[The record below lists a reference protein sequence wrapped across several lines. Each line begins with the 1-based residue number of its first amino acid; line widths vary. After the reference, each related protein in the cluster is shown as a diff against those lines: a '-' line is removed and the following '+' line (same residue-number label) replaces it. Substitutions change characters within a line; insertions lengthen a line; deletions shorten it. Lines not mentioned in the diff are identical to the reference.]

1 MSENENREHNVAKRD
16 TKRTTMS
23 LYKPLTAAEF
33 LAKTNAEIK
42 QEYRKMPN
50 PPAKDTQAA
59 R

>member
-1 MSENENREHNVAKRD
+1 MSENENREYTVLRRD
-16 TKRTTMS
+16 ARRTSTS
-23 LYKPLTAAEF
+23 LYKPLAAVEF
-33 LAKTNAEIK
+33 LAKTHAEIK

>member
-1 MSENENREHNVAKRD
+1 MSDYDSVAKRD
-16 TKRTTMS
+16 AKRPSIS

-33 LAKTNAEIK
+33 LAKTNTEIK
-42 QEYRKMPN
+42 QEYRKLPN

>member
-1 MSENENREHNVAKRD
+1 MNENENVSKRDAKR
-16 TKRTTMS
+16 TSPS
-23 LYKPLTAAEF
+23 LYKSLTAAEF